1 MPLPFVP
8 GFVRDVVPL
17 EVPVSAERVAPVD
30 TYRTTPSEPG
40 PAARADGDDGQVM
53 ILTLGFVVVAL
64 LLVTVVVSAAGVHLE
79 RKRLLALA
87 DLLALEAA
95 DAVGDDRYFAP
106 GAGQGDPATEG
117 LPLTDASVRA
127 AVDGYLRDNPDA
139 ADRLG
144 RVRGALDASTPDG
157 RSAQVRLGAVVR
169 PVLVSWVLAPWS
181 DGIALE
187 AESVARGS

>member
-1 MPLPFVP
+1 M
-8 GFVRDVVPL
+8 RDRP
-17 EVPVSAERVAPVD
+17 E
-30 TYRTTPSEPG
+30 
-40 PAARADGDDGQVM
+40 DDRGQVM

-64 LLVTVVVSAAGVHLE
+64 LLITVVVSAAGVHLE

-87 DLLALEAA
+87 DVLALEAA
-95 DAVGDDRYFAP
+95 DAVGDDQYFAP

-117 LPLTDASVRA
+117 VPLTDASVRD
-127 AVDGYLRDNPDA
+127 AVDRYLRDNPDA
-139 ADRLG
+139 ATAWDELA
-144 RVRGALDASTPDG
+144 VLSASTTDG
-157 RSAQVRLGAVVR
+157 RSAQVHLGAVVR